1 MVLYMILDIRT
12 VDPVAETLSREFSLM
27 STGYGSYGLLI
38 ISMSNSLQG
47 YIETLMLIVVWL
59 PLLMRPKVKCDY
71 IVLERK
77 EESLDFLTAKYRVH
91 VP

>member
-1 MVLYMILDIRT
+1 MILDIRT
-12 VDPVAETLSREFSLM
+12 VDPVAETLSREF
-27 STGYGSYGLLI
+27 TGYGSYGLLI
-38 ISMSNSLQG
+38 IRMSNSLQG

-77 EESLDFLTAKYRVH
+77 EESLDFLTAKYRVQ